1 MPTKKKVEKS
11 TVYPVLPLRNMVM
24 APHIITPLLVGR
36 KGSVE
41 AVEKAFLGDK
51 KIICVTQHFDYEND
65 QEPYVKD
72 LYRVGTIANT
82 LQIFR
87 LPDNNVRLLVEGI
100 SRVKIKRFYKK
111 QGTIS
116 ASFDYY
122 EKTMEKPSAENE
134 ALYRTFKKVFLE
146 YLRLNKNI
154 PEEAIV
160 SLNEIT
166 KPDEFFYF
174 VLANVSAGET
184 FKQAM
189 LEIDSFEVSTKKMM
203 KFLNKE
209 IEILKLENRIDDK
222 VKKKLTKTQR
232 EYYLTEQLRIIQRE
246 LGIGSDDKEDL
257 LDFKKRIQ
265 QANLS
270 EEARKKAEE
279 EFKRLSRI
287 SQHSPEF
294 SVIHTYLNW
303 ILDLPWEEPKMDKE
317 TSITKAKKVLDR
329 DHYGLKKVK
338 ERIVE
343 YLAVLK
349 LADEIKGQIL
359 CFVGPPGVGKT
370 SLGKSIAE
378 ATGRKFVRLSLGG
391 VRDEAEIR
399 GHRRT
404 YIGALPGV
412 IIQSMKKAGTKNPLI
427 MMDEVDK
434 LSRDFRGDPASAL
447 LEVLDPEQ
455 NFSFRDHYLDFGFD
469 LSQVMFITT
478 ANSLNSIPQP
488 LIDRMEII
496 RLPGYTMYDKYHI
509 ADKHLLPKL
518 KKEYTLSGK
527 FDVKFRKDAIEKIIR
542 SYTREAGVRD
552 LERSLSKVIRKIVKD
567 HIELSEKRSRKSAK
581 KESEILPDSY
591 TVTAKQL
598 SKYLGVPR
606 LLYSEVNREDAVG
619 IVTGLAWTQ
628 YGGETLQIE
637 SVKMKGSGKV
647 KLTGKLGETMQ
658 ESAQAAHSYCREH
671 FKDYGITKDFYN
683 STDIHLHIPEGAIPK
698 DGPSAGTGIVTS
710 FLSVLAD
717 KPVRADVAM
726 TGEITLSG
734 RVLPIGGLEEKLIAA
749 KRANIKNVIIPKKN
763 EPELTEISNE
773 VKKGL
778 NIILVNTISEVLDI
792 SIVEPAAK
800 K

>member
-1 MPTKKKVEKS
+1 MPIKKEEKRL
-11 TVYPVLPLRNMVM
+11 VYPVLPLRNTVM

-51 KIICVTQHFDYEND
+51 KIICVSQHFDYEGE
-65 QEPYVKD
+65 QEPYIKD
-72 LYRVGTIANT
+72 LYRVGTLANT

-87 LPDNNVRLLVEGI
+87 LPDNNIRLLVEGVA
-100 SRVKIKRFYKK
+100 RVKINRFFKK
-111 QGTIS
+111 GGTIS
-116 ASFDYY
+116 ASFEIN
-122 EKTMEKPSAENE
+122 EKTMEDPSAENE

-154 PEEAIV
+154 PEEAII
-160 SLNEIT
+160 SLNEIV

-174 VLANVSAGET
+174 VLANVNANEA

-189 LEIDSFEVSTKKMM
+189 LELNSLEDSIKKML
-203 KFLNKE
+203 KFLSQE

-222 VKKKLTKTQR
+222 VKQKLTKTQK

-246 LGIGSDDKEDL
+246 LGIGSDEKEDL
-257 LDFKKRIQ
+257 LDFKKRISE
-265 QANLS
+265 ANLS
-270 EEARKKAEE
+270 AEAKKKAEE
-279 EFKRLSRI
+279 EFRRLSRI
-287 SQHSPEF
+287 SHLSPEY
-294 SVIHTYLNW
+294 SVIHTYLSW
-303 ILDLPWEEPKMDKE
+303 ILDLPWAEPTTGKDVSLTE
-317 TSITKAKKVLDR
+317 AKAILDR

-338 ERIVE
+338 ERIIE
-343 YLAVLK
+343 FLAVIR
-349 LADEIKGQIL
+349 LAEQIKGQIL

-378 ATGRKFVRLSLGG
+378 ATGREFVRLSLGG

-404 YIGALPGV
+404 YIGAIPGV
-412 IIQSMKKAGTKNPLI
+412 IIQSIKKAGTKNPLI

-434 LSRDFRGDPASAL
+434 LSSDFRGDPASAL

-455 NFSFRDHYLDFGFD
+455 NHSFRDHYLDFGYD

-496 RLPGYTMYDKYHI
+496 RLPGYTMFDKYHI
-509 ADKHLLPKL
+509 AEKHLIPKL
-518 KKEYTLSGK
+518 KKEYALKGK
-527 FDVKFRKDAIEKIIR
+527 FTVSFRKESIEGIVR

-552 LERSLSKVIRKIVKD
+552 LERNISKIIRKLVKE
-567 HIELSEKRSRKSAK
+567 HIEK
-581 KESEILPDSY
+581 KESQKDIKEGKALRLPKSY
-591 TVTAKQL
+591 NITANKLQ
-598 SKYLGVPR
+598 KFLGVPR
-606 LLYSEVNREDAVG
+606 SLYSEVNRVDAVG

-637 SVKMKGSGKV
+637 SVTMKGSGKI

-671 FKDYGITKDFYN
+671 FSDYGILEDFY
-683 STDIHLHIPEGAIPK
+683 SKTDIHLHIPEGAIPK
-698 DGPSAGTGIVTS
+698 DGPSAGIGIVTS
-710 FLSVLAD
+710 FISALT
-717 KPVRADVAM
+717 KKTVRADIAM

-749 KRANIKNVIIPKKN
+749 KRANLKQVIIPRKN
-763 EPELTEISNE
+763 EPELTEVSNE
-773 VKKGL
+773 AKKDIE
-778 NIILVNTISEVLDI
+778 IIFVDRIEEVLKI
-792 SIVEPAAK
+792 ALGE
-800 K
+800 